1 MNWSEI
7 ADIGTTV
14 AAVAVCFAVAVA
26 IWAAMRQTAMARAQT
41 SLEFVTK
48 LEDDW
53 LSANG
58 QQLRASA
65 AKDILEGAGLD
76 SKAVYELLLKLERI
90 GLLVETGALDVEV
103 VWSELSST
111 VLNYYPACRSIIEEY
126 RQQNKLA
133 WYNFTKLH
141 RRLQHIERK
150 RGGSEIDPAYEHWQ
164 SHLKGDIELANGRRD
179 EAQRVQPR
187 TTGV

>member
-1 MNWSEI
+1 MNWKEI

-14 AAVAVCFAVAVA
+14 AAVAACFAVAVA
-26 IWAAMRQTAMARAQT
+26 IWAGMKQAAMARAQT
-41 SLEFVTK
+41 SLEFITK

-58 QQLRASA
+58 QQLRANA
-65 AKDILEGAGLD
+65 AKDILDGVGLD
-76 SKAVYELLLKLERI
+76 SKSVYELLLKLERI

-111 VLNYYPACRSIIEEY
+111 FLNYYPACSSIIDEY

-133 WYNFTKLH
+133 WYNLTKLH
-141 RRLQHIERK
+141 RRLQRIERK
-150 RGGSEIDPAYEHWQ
+150 REGSEIDPAYEHWQ
-164 SHLKGDIELANGRRD
+164 RHLKGDIELVNNRRD
-179 EAQRVQPR
+179 
-187 TTGV
+187 